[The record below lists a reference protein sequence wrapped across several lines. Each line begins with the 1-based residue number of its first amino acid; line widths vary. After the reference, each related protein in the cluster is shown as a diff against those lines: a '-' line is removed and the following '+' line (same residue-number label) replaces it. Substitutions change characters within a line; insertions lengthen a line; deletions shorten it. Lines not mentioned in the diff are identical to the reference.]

1 MTRSKY
7 ANPIFCAAVFLA
19 AVVLHFA
26 INSLPALNILPL
38 TFEVWFGYVLI
49 SAIQTFVA
57 FTYKNSVRIAGAT
70 IVQFAFLILFGPRY
84 LMPLLMI
91 SHGVYYIL
99 HQRNVWKFLANVGHL
114 TLASY
119 ASALVYFKL
128 AGSVTS
134 AYPPLYPV
142 FPAALV
148 FWILNIS
155 AISLMHLINKK
166 VPFFETFN
174 KIAGPHLLSC
184 VIIPS
189 VGIILAHVYMTSLP
203 VFLLFNCCLA
213 FLFIFINRYLIMY
226 DNLYASHLRT
236 INSLTSISELSDP
249 ETGRHS
255 NRVAN
260 YAVLLAEALG
270 LPRKDIE
277 QIQIGGLF
285 HDIGK
290 IAIRDEIL
298 DKSGPLTPD
307 EYEVIKEHAQAGYEI
322 ALKANLPQTVVD
334 IIKYHHERYDGTGYP
349 EGLKGNKIPYT
360 ARIIAI
366 ADCYDAMTS
375 ARSYRVT
382 ISQSEAL
389 RELEFTSGTQFDPR
403 MVAVFVSCM
412 GKDTKEKDWK
422 RASQFYQQ
430 RWAED

>member
-1 MTRSKY
+1 
-7 ANPIFCAAVFLA
+7 
-19 AVVLHFA
+19 
-26 INSLPALNILPL
+26 
-38 TFEVWFGYVLI
+38 
-49 SAIQTFVA
+49 
-57 FTYKNSVRIAGAT
+57 
-70 IVQFAFLILFGPRY
+70 
-84 LMPLLMI
+84 
-91 SHGVYYIL
+91 
-99 HQRNVWKFLANVGHL
+99 
-114 TLASY
+114 
-119 ASALVYFKL
+119 
-128 AGSVTS
+128 
-134 AYPPLYPV
+134 
-142 FPAALV
+142 
-148 FWILNIS
+148 
-155 AISLMHLINKK
+155 
-166 VPFFETFN
+166 
-174 KIAGPHLLSC
+174 
-184 VIIPS
+184 
-189 VGIILAHVYMTSLP
+189 
-203 VFLLFNCCLA
+203 
-213 FLFIFINRYLIMY
+213 MY